1 MGLVFHPQTN
11 GADYRLMTDNGCEV
25 GAGWKKTAKYGK
37 SYVSVRLD
45 SPFLSAPMN
54 CALFGNKDGSHSLVW
69 QREKVTE

>member
-1 MGLVFHPQTN
+1 MVAKL
-11 GADYRLMTDNGCEV
+11 AL
-25 GAGWKKTAKYGK
+25 AGKKTAKDGK
-37 SYVSVRLD
+37 TYVSVRLD